1 MRRFNRFIIFSFSW
15 SALHQ
20 PLKMLLKVIKM
31 PINNI
36 NELPLAHE
44 IYSKLVVEL
53 GAQDSTKDAVL
64 SAIIKILGEL
74 ELKRIPNPKGVLNT
88 LCDYKEFDLIEDG
101 DMIRFVFD
109 EETTEKGGEK
119 MNYTPKVT
127 SGEAK
132 VAEAILDYLGAGLT
146 PQGVNKETFEEVLK
160 NKLHKIN
167 KRAKPHLALRVMIR
181 GGYLQ
186 EKEGKIFLGEK
197 GEKYLSP

>member
-1 MRRFNRFIIFSFSW
+1 
-15 SALHQ
+15 
-20 PLKMLLKVIKM
+20 M
-31 PINNI
+31 PMNNM
-36 NELPLAHE
+36 NELPLAHK

-53 GAQDSTKDAVL
+53 GAQDSNKNVVL
-64 SAIIKILGEL
+64 TAIAKILVGL
-74 ELKRIPNPKGVLNT
+74 ELKKVPNPKGVLNT
-88 LCDYKEFDLIEDG
+88 LCDYKEFNLIEDG

-109 EETTEKGGEK
+109 EETTKKGGEK
-119 MNYTPKVT
+119 MNYTPSVT

-132 VAEAILDYLGAGLT
+132 VAEAILDHLGSGLT
-146 PQGVNKETFEEVLK
+146 PQGVNKEAFEEVLT

-167 KRAKPHLALRVMIR
+167 KRAKPRLALKVMMR

>member
-1 MRRFNRFIIFSFSW
+1 
-15 SALHQ
+15 
-20 PLKMLLKVIKM
+20 M
-31 PINNI
+31 PMNI

-64 SAIIKILGEL
+64 SAIIKILGKM
-74 ELKRIPNPKGVLNT
+74 ELKKVPNPKGVLNT

-109 EETTEKGGEK
+109 EEPTKKGGEK

-132 VAEAILDYLGAGLT
+132 IAEAILDYLGAGLT
-146 PQGVNKETFEEVLK
+146 SQGVNTETFEEVLK
-160 NKLHKIN
+160 NKLPKIN

-186 EKEGKIFLGEK
+186 EEEGRIFLGEK
-197 GEKYLSP
+197 GKEYLSL